1 MPVCKMAESASSASA
16 PASSLDEQE
25 ANGSSES
32 TATLLTF
39 YLERVCLTTRIIG
52 TFLGIIGMF
61 LSIIGRF
68 WGNWGIA

>member
-1 MPVCKMAESASSASA
+1 MQVCKMAEVLAQHLHLLVRLMNKKLVDLSKM
-16 PASSLDEQE
+16 
-25 ANGSSES
+25 
-32 TATLLTF
+32 LTF

-68 WGNWGIA
+68 LGNWGIA